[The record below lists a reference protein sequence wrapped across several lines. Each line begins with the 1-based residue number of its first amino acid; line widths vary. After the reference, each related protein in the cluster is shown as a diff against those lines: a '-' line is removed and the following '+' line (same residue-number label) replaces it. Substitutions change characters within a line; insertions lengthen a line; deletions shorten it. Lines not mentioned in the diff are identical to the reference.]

1 MRECKA
7 VGSVV
12 CIKDLSGAWL
22 SHLCGS
28 DLTSGALWR
37 GMEGKNNH
45 LVWNECGSLYDN
57 AFILAKFNNRFLS
70 LTSYIL
76 YFILF
81 ILYFILQWLLC
92 SSL

>member
-28 DLTSGALWR
+28 DLTSGR
-37 GMEGKNNH
+37 CFVEGNGG
-45 LVWNECGSLYDN
+45 EE
-57 AFILAKFNNRFLS
+57 
-70 LTSYIL
+70 
-76 YFILF
+76 
-81 ILYFILQWLLC
+81 QP
-92 SSL
+92 SSLE